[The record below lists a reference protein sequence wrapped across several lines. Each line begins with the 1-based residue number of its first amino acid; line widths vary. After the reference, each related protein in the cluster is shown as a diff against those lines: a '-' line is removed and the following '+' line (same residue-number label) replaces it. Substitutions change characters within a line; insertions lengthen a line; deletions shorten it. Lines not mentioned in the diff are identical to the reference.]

1 VVDILSIDDGSTD
14 KTIEVS
20 KALSVHP
27 KSALLADLMNF
38 NHQLIE
44 PTLEKVRRIELGILK
59 VRDAA
64 N

>member
-1 VVDILSIDDGSTD
+1 MVDILSIDDGSTD

-20 KALSVHP
+20 KALSVLP
-27 KSALLADLMNF
+27 KSALLADLMKF
-38 NHQLIE
+38 NRQLIQ
-44 PTLEKVRRIELGILK
+44 PILEIIRRIELGILK

>member
-20 KALSVHP
+20 KALSVLP
-27 KSALLADLMNF
+27 KSALLADLMKF
-38 NHQLIE
+38 NRQIIQ
-44 PTLEKVRRIELGILK
+44 PILEIIRRIELGILK

>member
-20 KALSVHP
+20 KALSVLL
-27 KSALLADLMNF
+27 KSALLADLMKF
-38 NHQLIE
+38 NRQLIQ
-44 PTLEKVRRIELGILK
+44 PILEIIRRIELGILK

>member
-20 KALSVHP
+20 KALSVLP
-27 KSALLADLMNF
+27 KSALLADLMKF
-38 NHQLIE
+38 NRQLIQ
-44 PTLEKVRRIELGILK
+44 PILEIIRRIELGILK